1 MLRELRAGQRGDAYL
16 PPPWPGPLAGGDDL
30 CLLRAGHGSVERG
43 HKREQG
49 EQELKFFM
57 KNHNNENEVTAA

>member
-1 MLRELRAGQRGDAYL
+1 MVCSGEPGKEDAYL

-49 EQELKFFM
+49 KLKREKGECARVDEFSETIF
-57 KNHNNENEVTAA
+57 